1 MTTALH
7 RTTALRQRMLQDL
20 QLAGLSERTQEA
32 YLRAVRQLADHFH
45 TPPDRLSEPQV
56 REYFLHLKNDKKFAS
71 ASLVIAYSGI
81 KFFYSHTA
89 PRDWPTLQRL
99 RVRKEQRLPDVLSVD
114 EVRRL
119 IAAVRTPHNRT
130 FFWTVYSLGLRLEE
144 GLHLQVGDIDGERM
158 VVHVR
163 RGKGAKDRY
172 VPLPGRTLQAL
183 REYWATHRHPT
194 WLFPATGRDG
204 PRATTADHPM
214 TRSSVQKAMS
224 RVVRELGFTKVVS
237 IHTLRHSYATHLLEA
252 GVNLRLIQQYLG
264 HSSLGT
270 TMVYLH
276 LTTASQEQAVARI
289 ETLMGPD

>member
-1 MTTALH
+1 MTTAPH

-20 QLAGLSERTQEA
+20 QLAGLSPRTQEA

-56 REYFLHLKNDKKFAS
+56 REYFLHLKNDRKFAS

-158 VVHVR
+158 LVHVR

-172 VPLPGRTLQAL
+172 VPLPGRTLTAL
-183 REYWATHRHPT
+183 REYWATHRHPA
-194 WLFPATGRDG
+194 WLFPDRGRDG
-204 PRATTADHPM
+204 RRAAAADQPM

-224 RVVRELGFTKVVS
+224 RVVQELGFTKVVS
-237 IHTLRHSYATHLLEA
+237 VHTLRHSYATHLLEA

-289 ETLMGPD
+289 EALMGP

>member
-1 MTTALH
+1 
-7 RTTALRQRMLQDL
+7 MLQDL

-32 YLRAVRQLADHFH
+32 YLRSVRQLADHFH
-45 TPPDRLSEPQV
+45 TPPDRLSEQQL
-56 REYFLHLKNDKKFAS
+56 REYFLHLKNDRKFAS
-71 ASLVIAYSGI
+71 GSLVIASSAI

-99 RVRKEQRLPDVLSVD
+99 RVRKEKRLPDVLSVD

-119 IAAVRTPHNRT
+119 IAAVRTAHNQAY
-130 FFWTVYSLGLRLEE
+130 FWTVYSLGLRLEE
-144 GLHLQVGDIDGERM
+144 GLHLQVGDIDSERM
-158 VVHVR
+158 LVHVR

-172 VPLPGRTLQAL
+172 VPLPSRTLTVL
-183 REYWATHRHPT
+183 RQYWTTHRHPE

-204 PRATTADHPM
+204 QQAATADQPM

-224 RVVRELGFTKVVS
+224 RVAHDLEFKKAIS
-237 IHTLRHSYATHLLEA
+237 IHSLRHSYATHLLEA

-264 HSSLGT
+264 HSSLLS

-276 LTTASQEQAVARI
+276 LTTASQEQAVTRI
-289 ETLMGPD
+289 ETLMGP

>member
-1 MTTALH
+1 MTTAL
-7 RTTALRQRMLQDL
+7 RRQMHQDL

-45 TPPDRLSEPQV
+45 TPPDRLSEQQV
-56 REYFLHLKNDKKFAS
+56 RDYFLHLKNDRKFAS

-81 KFFYSHTA
+81 KFFYSHTT
-89 PRDWPTLQRL
+89 PRDWLTLQRL
-99 RVRKEQRLPDVLSVD
+99 RVRKEKRLPDVLSVD

-119 IAAVRTPHNRT
+119 IASVRTHHNQAY
-130 FFWTVYSLGLRLEE
+130 FWTVYSLGLRLEE
-144 GLHLQVGDIDGERM
+144 GLHLQVGDIDSQRM
-158 VVHVR
+158 LVHVR

-172 VPLPGRTLQAL
+172 VPLPSRTLTVL
-183 REYWATHRHPT
+183 RQYWTTHHHPE
-194 WLFPATGRDG
+194 WLFPARGRDG
-204 PRATTADHPM
+204 QQTATADQPM

-224 RVVRELGFTKVVS
+224 RVVQELKFKKAISVHS
-237 IHTLRHSYATHLLEA
+237 LRHSYATHLLEA

-264 HSSLGT
+264 HSSLHT

-289 ETLMGPD
+289 ETLMGP